1 MFFTVS
7 FYISLVIFVFGLA
20 WKVSS
25 WFRLTL
31 GREEEAFK
39 PGKRVSAALKGI
51 FLTLF
56 SSKILRLVKTLFCDI
71 LFQSRI
77 LRESLLRW
85 VMHMCLFW
93 GFLLLLLMHA
103 LEKTISYPLF
113 KDYSATLNP
122 FLFLRNGFG
131 LMVMIGVGIS
141 VYRRFFLKTP
151 LFTNRMDRYAL
162 VILAVVMLSG
172 FLLEGSK
179 IGSYAAYQ
187 SMVEEYAVTA
197 TKEELKALES
207 YWVEDFGIV
216 SSAVK
221 GPFEKEILAQGKEVH
236 EVSCVS
242 CHSKP
247 QWAFISYPVATVMR
261 PLGGLLDRARI
272 PVLLWV
278 VHFLACFVGLAYL
291 PFSRM
296 FHLLASPL
304 SLLANAVMNSK
315 ESDPANLMTKQLIEL
330 DACTH
335 CGTCTSRCAVRI
347 WEEEISNTKIL
358 PSEKLAPLMAFA
370 REKNLDEEKIRSL
383 QEGLYLCSNCYRCTG
398 VCPVGINLQE
408 LWFKGREAVLGRG
421 IPEVLLLSPLSFYRA
436 LRREDLGQED
446 YEKPLSSIKRAL
458 EEACHAGDLQDSVLD
473 IQKADAGFRK
483 DLGFSEWGETYS
495 FCFTCTTCSAACPVV
510 QRYQNPPEALGL
522 TPHQI
527 IHAAISGFS
536 DPIFRSTMLWS
547 CLGCYQCQEACPQ
560 GVRVTDVLYKI
571 KNMAMERLKNK
582 SEAGKAS

>member
-7 FYISLVIFVFGLA
+7 LYISLVIFALGLIY
-20 WKVSS
+20 KVSS

-31 GREEEAFK
+31 DGDTKASK
-39 PGKRVSAALKGI
+39 PGTRVSAALKGVL
-51 FLTLF
+51 LTLF
-56 SSKILRLVKTLFCDI
+56 SGKIFRLVKAFFYDI

-93 GFLLLLLMHA
+93 GFVLLLLMHA
-103 LEKTISYPLF
+103 LEKYISYSLF

-122 FLFLRNGFG
+122 FLFLRNVFG
-131 LMVMIGVGIS
+131 LMVLVGIGIS
-141 VYRRFFLKTP
+141 IYRRFFLKVP

-162 VILAVVMLSG
+162 IILAVVMLSG
-172 FLLEGSK
+172 FLLEGGK
-179 IGSYAAYQ
+179 IGSHTAYQ

-197 TKEELKALES
+197 SKEELKALES
-207 YWVEDFGIV
+207 YWVEEFGIV

-236 EVSCVS
+236 EVACIS

-247 QWAFISYPVATVMR
+247 QWAFISYSMATVMR
-261 PLGGLLDRARI
+261 PLGGLLDSVRF
-272 PVLLWV
+272 PVILWY

-296 FHLLASPL
+296 FHLIASPL
-304 SLLANAVMNSK
+304 SLLANAVMDAE

-347 WEEEISNTKIL
+347 WEEEILNTKIL

-370 REKNLDEEKIRSL
+370 RGKNLDKEKIRSL

-408 LWFKGREAVLGRG
+408 LWFKGREAVLGRE
-421 IPEVLLLSPLSFYRA
+421 IPEVLILSPLSFYRG
-436 LRREDLGQED
+436 LRGEELEEKG
-446 YEKPLSSIKRAL
+446 YEKPLASIRAAL
-458 EEACHAGDLQDSVLD
+458 EEACKGINLQDSLLD
-473 IQKADAGFRK
+473 IQKADTQFRK
-483 DLGFSEWGETYS
+483 DLGLSDWGESYS
-495 FCFTCTTCSAACPVV
+495 ACFTCTTCSVACPVV
-510 QRYQNPPEALGL
+510 QRYPNPPEALGL

-527 IHAAISGFS
+527 IHAAITGFS
-536 DPIFRSTMLWS
+536 DPIFKSNMLWS

-571 KNMAMERLKNK
+571 KNMAMERLKNTN
-582 SEAGKAS
+582 SADHPS

>member
-1 MFFTVS
+1 
-7 FYISLVIFVFGLA
+7 
-20 WKVSS
+20 
-25 WFRLTL
+25 
-31 GREEEAFK
+31 
-39 PGKRVSAALKGI
+39 
-51 FLTLF
+51 
-56 SSKILRLVKTLFCDI
+56 
-71 LFQSRI
+71 
-77 LRESLLRW
+77 
-85 VMHMCLFW
+85 
-93 GFLLLLLMHA
+93 
-103 LEKTISYPLF
+103 
-113 KDYSATLNP
+113 
-122 FLFLRNGFG
+122 
-131 LMVMIGVGIS
+131 
-141 VYRRFFLKTP
+141 
-151 LFTNRMDRYAL
+151 
-162 VILAVVMLSG
+162 
-172 FLLEGSK
+172 
-179 IGSYAAYQ
+179 
-187 SMVEEYAVTA
+187 
-197 TKEELKALES
+197 
-207 YWVEDFGIV
+207 
-216 SSAVK
+216 
-221 GPFEKEILAQGKEVH
+221 
-236 EVSCVS
+236 
-242 CHSKP
+242 
-247 QWAFISYPVATVMR
+247 
-261 PLGGLLDRARI
+261 LDRARI
-272 PVLLWV
+272 PLLLWY

-296 FHLLASPL
+296 FHLIASPL

-315 ESDPANLMTKQLIEL
+315 ESDPTNLMTKQLIEL

-370 REKNLDEEKIRSL
+370 RGKNLNEEKIRSL

-458 EEACHAGDLQDSVLD
+458 EEACHADDLQDSVLD

>member
-7 FYISLVIFVFGLA
+7 LYISLVIFVFGLVL
-20 WKVSS
+20 KVSS
-25 WFRLTL
+25 WFRFTL
-31 GREEEAFK
+31 DPEDEASK
-39 PGKRVSAALKGI
+39 AGTRVSAALKGI

-56 SSKILRLVKTLFCDI
+56 SRKILRVVKAFFLDI

-85 VMHMCLFW
+85 VMHMFLFW

-122 FLFLRNGFG
+122 FLFLRNLFG
-131 LMVMIGVGIS
+131 LMVLIGVGIS
-141 VYRRFFLKTP
+141 IYRRFFLKMP

-172 FLLEGSK
+172 FLLEGGK
-179 IGSYAAYQ
+179 IGSHTAYQ
-187 SMVEEYAVTA
+187 SMGEEYAVTA
-197 TKEELKALES
+197 SKEELKALES
-207 YWVEDFGIV
+207 YWVEEFGTV

-236 EVSCVS
+236 EVACIS

-247 QWAFISYPVATVMR
+247 QWAFISYPVAAVMR
-261 PLGGLLDRARI
+261 PLGGLLDRAGI
-272 PVLLWV
+272 PVILWY

-296 FHLLASPL
+296 FHLIASPL
-304 SLLANAVMNSK
+304 SLLANAVMDAK

-347 WEEEISNTKIL
+347 WQEEILNTKIL
-358 PSEKLAPLMAFA
+358 PSEKLAPLMAFVQG
-370 REKNLDEEKIRSL
+370 KNLDEEKIRSL

-408 LWFKGREAVLGRG
+408 LWFKAREAVLARG

-436 LRREDLGQED
+436 LRREELAQET
-446 YEKPLSSIKRAL
+446 YEKPLSSIRRAL
-458 EEACHAGDLQDSVLD
+458 EEVCKRVDLQDSVLD
-473 IQKADAGFRK
+473 IQKADLGFRK
-483 DLGFSEWGETYS
+483 DLGLSDWGESYS
-495 FCFTCTTCSAACPVV
+495 FCFTCTTCSVACPVV
-510 QRYQNPPEALGL
+510 QRYPNPPEALGL

-527 IHAAISGFS
+527 IHAAITGFS
-536 DPIFRSTMLWS
+536 DPIFKSNMLWS

-582 SEAGKAS
+582 KPADKPS

>member
-1 MFFTVS
+1 MFFTLS
-7 FYISLVIFVFGLA
+7 LYISLVIFVFGMAL
-20 WKVSS
+20 KVSS
-25 WFRLTL
+25 WFRWTL
-31 GREEEAFK
+31 DGEEEAFK
-39 PGKRVSAALKGI
+39 PGARVSAALKGI

-56 SSKILRLVKTLFCDI
+56 SGKIFRVAKAFFCDI

-103 LEKTISYPLF
+103 LEKYFSYPLF

-122 FLFLRNGFG
+122 FLFLRNLFG

-141 VYRRFFLKTP
+141 IYRRFFLRIP

-172 FLLEGSK
+172 FLLEGGK
-179 IGSYAAYQ
+179 ISSHTAYQ

-197 TKEELKALES
+197 SKEELKALES
-207 YWVEDFGIV
+207 YWVEEFGMV
-216 SSAVK
+216 SSVAK
-221 GPFEKEILAQGKEVH
+221 GPFEKELLEQGKEVH
-236 EVSCVS
+236 EVACIS

-247 QWAFISYPVATVMR
+247 QWAFISYPMATVMR
-261 PLGGLLDRARI
+261 PVGGLLDRAGI
-272 PVLLWV
+272 PVLLWY

-296 FHLLASPL
+296 FHLIAGPL
-304 SLLANAVMNSK
+304 SLLANAVMNTK

-347 WEEEISNTKIL
+347 WEEEIPNTKIL
-358 PSEKLAPLMAFA
+358 PSEKLAPLMAFV
-370 REKNLDEEKIRSL
+370 RGKNLDEEKIRSL
-383 QEGLYLCSNCYRCTG
+383 QEGLYLCSNCFRCTG

-408 LWFKGREAVLGRG
+408 LWFKGREAVLRKG
-421 IPEVLLLSPLSFYRA
+421 IPEALLLSPLSFYRA
-436 LRREDLGQED
+436 LRREELKQER
-446 YEKPLSSIKRAL
+446 YEKPLASLKRAL
-458 EEACHAGDLQDSVLD
+458 EESCKRVDLQDSVLD
-473 IQKADAGFRK
+473 IQQADVGFRK
-483 DLGFSEWGETYS
+483 DLGLSDWGESYS
-495 FCFTCTTCSAACPVV
+495 FCFTCTTCSVACPVV
-510 QRYQNPPEALGL
+510 QRYPNPPEALGL

-527 IHAAISGFS
+527 IHAAITGFS
-536 DPIFRSTMLWS
+536 DPVFKSNMLWS

-582 SEAGKAS
+582 KPADHPS

>member
-7 FYISLVIFVFGLA
+7 LYISLVIFVFGLVL
-20 WKVSS
+20 KVSS
-25 WFRLTL
+25 WFRFTL
-31 GREEEAFK
+31 DPQDEASK
-39 PGKRVSAALKGI
+39 AGSRVSAALKGI

-56 SSKILRLVKTLFCDI
+56 SGKILRVLKAFFCDI

-77 LRESLLRW
+77 LRENLLRW
-85 VMHMCLFW
+85 VMHLCLFW

-122 FLFLRNGFG
+122 FLFLRNLFG
-131 LMVMIGVGIS
+131 LLVMIGLGIS
-141 VYRRFFLKTP
+141 IYRRFFLRMP

-179 IGSYAAYQ
+179 IGSHAAYQ

-197 TKEELKALES
+197 SREELKALES
-207 YWVEDFGIV
+207 YWVEEFGTV
-216 SSAVK
+216 SSAVR

-236 EVSCVS
+236 EVACIS

-247 QWAFISYPVATVMR
+247 QWAFISYPVAAVMR
-261 PLGGLLDRARI
+261 PLGGLWDRASI
-272 PVLLWV
+272 PVILWY

-296 FHLLASPL
+296 FHLIASPL
-304 SLLANAVMNSK
+304 SLLANAVMDAK

-347 WEEEISNTKIL
+347 WQEEILNTKIL

-370 REKNLDEEKIRSL
+370 QGKDLDEEKIRSL

-408 LWFKGREAVLGRG
+408 LWFKAREAVLGRG

-436 LRREDLGQED
+436 LRREELVPEA
-446 YEKPLSSIKRAL
+446 YEKPLSSIRKAL
-458 EEACHAGDLQDSVLD
+458 EEVCKRVDLQDSVLD
-473 IQKADAGFRK
+473 IQKADLGFRK
-483 DLGFSEWGETYS
+483 DLGLSEWGESYS
-495 FCFTCTTCSAACPVV
+495 FCFTCTTCSVACPVV
-510 QRYQNPPEALGL
+510 QRYPNPPEALGL

-527 IHAAISGFS
+527 IHAAITGFS
-536 DPIFRSTMLWS
+536 DPIFKSNMLWS

-560 GVRVTDVLYKI
+560 GVRVTDVLYKL

-582 SEAGKAS
+582 KPADQPS

>member
-7 FYISLVIFVFGLA
+7 LYISLVIFVFGLVL
-20 WKVSS
+20 KVSS
-25 WFRLTL
+25 WFRFTL
-31 GREEEAFK
+31 DPEDEASK
-39 PGKRVSAALKGI
+39 AGTRVSAALKGI

-56 SSKILRLVKTLFCDI
+56 SRKILRVVKALFCDI

-122 FLFLRNGFG
+122 FLFLRNLFG

-141 VYRRFFLKTP
+141 IYRRFFLKMP

-162 VILAVVMLSG
+162 LILTVVMLSG
-172 FLLEGSK
+172 FLLEGGK
-179 IGSYAAYQ
+179 IGSHTAYQ

-197 TKEELKALES
+197 SKEELKALES
-207 YWVEDFGIV
+207 YWVEEFGTV

-236 EVSCVS
+236 EVACIS

-247 QWAFISYPVATVMR
+247 QWAFISYPVAAVMR
-261 PLGGLLDRARI
+261 PLGGLLDRAGI
-272 PVLLWV
+272 PVILWY

-296 FHLLASPL
+296 FHLIASPL
-304 SLLANAVMNSK
+304 SLLANAVMDAK

-347 WEEEISNTKIL
+347 WQEEILNTKIL

-370 REKNLDEEKIRSL
+370 QGKNLDEEKIRSL

-408 LWFKGREAVLGRG
+408 LWFKAREAVLARG

-436 LRREDLGQED
+436 LRREELAQET
-446 YEKPLSSIKRAL
+446 YEKPLSSIRRAL
-458 EEACHAGDLQDSVLD
+458 EEVCNRVDLQDSVLD
-473 IQKADAGFRK
+473 IQKADLGFRK
-483 DLGFSEWGETYS
+483 DLGLSDWGESYS
-495 FCFTCTTCSAACPVV
+495 FCFTCTTCSVACPVV
-510 QRYQNPPEALGL
+510 QRYPNPPEALGL

-527 IHAAISGFS
+527 IHAAITGFS
-536 DPIFRSTMLWS
+536 DPIFKSNMLWS

-582 SEAGKAS
+582 KPADKPS